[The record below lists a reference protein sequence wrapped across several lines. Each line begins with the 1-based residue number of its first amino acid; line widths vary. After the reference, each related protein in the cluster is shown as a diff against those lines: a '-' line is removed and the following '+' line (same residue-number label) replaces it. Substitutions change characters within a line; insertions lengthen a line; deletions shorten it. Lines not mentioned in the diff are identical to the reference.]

1 MTSPVFQFPK
11 PAELDMTIV
20 IVSFNTREILLRCLG
35 TIKKHTQEVSYEVI
49 VVDNASEDGTVDAIV
64 ELFPDVQVIANKEN
78 RGFSAA
84 NNQGIEASRG
94 RKIALLN
101 PDTLLTENS
110 FKKIVDFMERHPDYS
125 ILGAGIVDENNQ
137 PCPIRLWEDRPQ
149 DAALKILGKY
159 DPSNELKRMGPMLAR
174 EAKVISGCCFVMTR
188 DLIECIGLMD
198 ENYFL
203 YNEED
208 DLCRRA
214 RKKGKKICFYPETS
228 VQHLLGQSTH
238 QDRHR
243 KKVIIETYQ
252 SNLYFYSKY
261 YSLGWNLVLRFL
273 YKMTFLAG
281 LLTSTLRHLQGKATP
296 DDSLSLKVKLLLMPR
311 RKLTAGIPG

>member
-1 MTSPVFQFPK
+1 MTSPVFKFPQ
-11 PAELDMTIV
+11 PAEIDMTLV
-20 IVSFNTREILLRCLG
+20 IVSFNTRDILFRCLG
-35 TIKKHTQEVSYEVI
+35 SIKKHTQEISYEVI
-49 VVDNASEDGTVDAIV
+49 VVDNASEDGTVNAVV
-64 ELFPDVQVIANKEN
+64 ELFPEVVVIANEDN

-84 NNQGIEASRG
+84 NNQGIVASRG
-94 RKIALLN
+94 KKIALLN

-110 FKKIVDFMERHPDYS
+110 FKKIIDFLERHSDFS

-137 PCPIRLWEDRPQ
+137 PCPVRLWEDRPQ
-149 DAALKILGKY
+149 DAAMKILGKY
-159 DPSNELKRMGPMLAR
+159 DPANELKRMGPKLAR

-188 DLIECIGLMD
+188 DLVESIGLMD

-214 RKKGKKICFYPETS
+214 RKNGKKICFYPETS

-243 KKVIIETYQ
+243 KKVIMEAYQ

-261 YSLGWNLVLRFL
+261 YSCGWNLILRSL
-273 YKMTFLAG
+273 YKTVFLAG
-281 LLTSTLRHLQGKATP
+281 LVVSVFRHMQGSATA

-311 RKLTAGIPG
+311 RKVRT